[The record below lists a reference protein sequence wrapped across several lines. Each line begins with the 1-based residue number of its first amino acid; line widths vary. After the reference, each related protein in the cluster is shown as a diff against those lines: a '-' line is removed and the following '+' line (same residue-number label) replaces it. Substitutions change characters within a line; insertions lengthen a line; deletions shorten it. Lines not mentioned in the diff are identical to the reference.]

1 MSAYGHM
8 SESGGR
14 GGAESADQV
23 HSNHTT
29 RLLLSISPAL
39 NWTARQ
45 VVVVVVVMVLARL
58 VYMFT

>member
-1 MSAYGHM
+1 MSAYEHV

-14 GGAESADQV
+14 GGAESADQA

-39 NWTARQ
+39 NCAARQ